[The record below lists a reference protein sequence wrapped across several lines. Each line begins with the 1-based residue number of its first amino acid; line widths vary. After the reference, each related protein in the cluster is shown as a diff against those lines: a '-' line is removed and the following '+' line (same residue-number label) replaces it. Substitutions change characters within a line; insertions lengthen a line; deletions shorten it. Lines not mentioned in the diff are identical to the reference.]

1 MSPQN
6 KKKFN
11 LLRKQLDK
19 LDNNLL
25 RIIKKRTNIVK
36 NVLNIK
42 EYKYEIVDKK
52 RINKILSN
60 IKKKSL
66 KHKIDPNITKR
77 IWKNMIWAYISFE
90 KKNFKKK

>member
-25 RIIKKRTNIVK
+25 RIIKKELT
-36 NVLNIK
+36 L
-42 EYKYEIVDKK
+42 
-52 RINKILSN
+52 
-60 IKKKSL
+60 L
-66 KHKIDPNITKR
+66 KT
-77 IWKNMIWAYISFE
+77 Y
-90 KKNFKKK
+90 